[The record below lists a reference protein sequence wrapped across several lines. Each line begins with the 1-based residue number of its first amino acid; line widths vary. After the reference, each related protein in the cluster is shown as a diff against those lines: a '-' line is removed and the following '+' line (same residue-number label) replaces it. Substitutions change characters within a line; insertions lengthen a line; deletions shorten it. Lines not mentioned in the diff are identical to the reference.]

1 MSISTHKL
9 FEFVVA
15 AMLRESGY
23 VAGVPTSF
31 VEGRGGEHQ
40 LDSVGIEFNRAPF
53 QYDSILV
60 AEAKCYDPSRK
71 DSTIGIEIVRELKSV
86 LIDLEQTLP
95 RELKP
100 IPRGRNPLWYFTDLI
115 GSEKNITAHYCG
127 VIFSTTEFTKPARD
141 FAYAHAIF
149 LFHFPPTV
157 SGKKVT
163 RWMTDLLL
171 KLEELN
177 KNNRKLRL
185 LLRHK
190 NAHARKKNILSYS
203 AVLRKLFSEGYN
215 KLDAS
220 ERHLLF
226 TVIRSIL
233 SRDREFSGFWEE
245 IRFNKIFSVN
255 GYPVLA
261 SIERISPYLLVDDVI
276 KHLSLMH
283 GRRKWYKK
291 IGQRYDFG
299 KFRLE
304 LSPPSQADE
313 FTVVLFQIW
322 TPKKQKPLVSGRLY
336 LPSFLV
342 ERLGREEF
350 TLNIPL
356 REGLDLVAKTSMRLE
371 EWK

>member
-23 VAGVPTSF
+23 VAGVPISF
-31 VEGRGGEHQ
+31 VQGRGGEHQ
-40 LDSVGIEFNRAPF
+40 LDAVGIEFNRSPF

-95 RELKP
+95 RALKP

-115 GSEKNITAHYCG
+115 GIENNITARYCG
-127 VIFSTTEFTKPARD
+127 AIFSTTEFTRPARE

-149 LFHFPPTV
+149 LFHFPPIV
-157 SGKKVT
+157 SGKKVN
-163 RWMTDLLL
+163 RWMTDLLVKL
-171 KLEELN
+171 KELN
-177 KNNRKLRL
+177 KNNKKLRL
-185 LLRHK
+185 LLR
-190 NAHARKKNILSYS
+190 RKKNLLSYP

-220 ERHLLF
+220 ERHYLF
-226 TVIRSIL
+226 TIIRLIL
-233 SRDREFSGFWEE
+233 SRDKEFSRFWEE
-245 IRFNKIFSVN
+245 IRLNKIFSVN

-261 SIERISPYLLVDDVI
+261 SMERISPYLLVNDVI
-276 KHLSLMH
+276 EHLSSMH
-283 GRRKWYKK
+283 ERRKWYKK

-304 LSPPSQADE
+304 LLPPSRADE
-313 FTVVLFQIW
+313 FTVVLFQIR
-322 TPKKQKPLVSGRLY
+322 TPKRQKPLVSGRLY

-342 ERLGREEF
+342 ERLGQEEF

-356 REGLDLVAKTSMRLE
+356 REGLDLVAKTSMRME
-371 EWK
+371 EWE